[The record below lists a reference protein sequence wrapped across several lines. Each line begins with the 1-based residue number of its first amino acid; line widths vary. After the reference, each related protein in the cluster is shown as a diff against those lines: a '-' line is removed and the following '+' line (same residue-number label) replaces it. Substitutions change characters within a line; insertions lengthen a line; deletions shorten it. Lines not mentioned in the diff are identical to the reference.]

1 VLAYATPSFSHEQNS
16 DILDFAE
23 FHLQKNY
30 KIYYGL
36 IVKLKIIFFLLHF
49 LVKISIIFFFFK
61 IGSYA
66 KQFGNRKY
74 FLTVL

>member
-36 IVKLKIIFFLLHF
+36 IVKLKIIFFAPLFSKNINH
-49 LVKISIIFFFFK
+49 IFFSK
-61 IGSYA
+61 
-66 KQFGNRKY
+66 
-74 FLTVL
+74 